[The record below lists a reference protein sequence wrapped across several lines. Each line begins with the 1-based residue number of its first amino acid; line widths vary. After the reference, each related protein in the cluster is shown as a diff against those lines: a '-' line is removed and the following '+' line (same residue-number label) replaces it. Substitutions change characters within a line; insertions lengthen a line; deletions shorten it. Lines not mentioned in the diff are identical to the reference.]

1 MPGPL
6 QCPACEQPVER
17 MPVLSEIGLMDYYR
31 CGACSR
37 IYTVDKGATSPVV
50 LPILPQWPT
59 PATATDV
66 R

>member
-1 MPGPL
+1 
-6 QCPACEQPVER
+6 